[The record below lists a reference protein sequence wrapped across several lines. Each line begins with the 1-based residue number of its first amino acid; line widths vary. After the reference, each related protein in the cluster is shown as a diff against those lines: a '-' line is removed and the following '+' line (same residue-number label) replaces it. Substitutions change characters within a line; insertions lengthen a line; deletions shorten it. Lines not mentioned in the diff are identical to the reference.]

1 MSYEEEDTCH
11 MNLKCTLVTD
21 AGTLSL
27 AFLKTLFMADLIAA
41 FHSPRP
47 AMSCDR
53 SSSFPS
59 PSPVSPSL
67 PPSDY
72 TEVTYTSVQTVG
84 LDVAVT

>member
-11 MNLKCTLVTD
+11 MNLKCTFVTD

-47 AMSCDR
+47 AMSCDM

-59 PSPVSPSL
+59 PSPVSP
-67 PPSDY
+67 PPLLTTQRSRTPLSRLSD
-72 TEVTYTSVQTVG
+72 
-84 LDVAVT
+84 